1 MALNIEDYG
10 LIGDCHTAAL
20 VGTDGS
26 MDWLCMPRF
35 DSPSMFGALLGDED
49 HGRWLLAPAGPV
61 LSTSRE
67 YLEDTFML
75 VTTWRTETGVVEVT
89 DFMPTD
95 DRRADIIRRVT
106 GIEGSVEFHEELRIR
121 FDYAAALPWVRQV
134 PEAGGNALIA
144 VAGPDAVV
152 VRGPKL
158 DAAGEAHVA
167 KFTVT
172 KGETVDLILTWYPS
186 YRNAPNT
193 VDV

>member
-67 YLEDTFML
+67 YLEDTFIL
-75 VTTWRTETGVVEVT
+75 VTTWRTESGVVEVT

-95 DRRADIIRRVT
+95 NRRADIVRRVT
-106 GIEGSVEFHEELRIR
+106 GIEGSVELHEELRIR
-121 FDYAAALPWVRQV
+121 FDYSRSEEHTSELQSRQYLV
-134 PEAGGNALIA
+134 CRLLLE
-144 VAGPDAVV
+144 
-152 VRGPKL
+152 K
-158 DAAGEAHVA
+158 
-167 KFTVT
+167 K
-172 KGETVDLILTWYPS
+172 
-186 YRNAPNT
+186 
-193 VDV
+193 

>member
-67 YLEDTFML
+67 YLEDTFIL
-75 VTTWRTETGVVEVT
+75 VTTWRTESGVVEVT

-95 DRRADIIRRVT
+95 NLEPISCAGSRESRDRSSSTRSFGSASTTRPRCPGCARRPKRAATR
-106 GIEGSVEFHEELRIR
+106 
-121 FDYAAALPWVRQV
+121 
-134 PEAGGNALIA
+134 
-144 VAGPDAVV
+144 
-152 VRGPKL
+152 
-158 DAAGEAHVA
+158 
-167 KFTVT
+167 
-172 KGETVDLILTWYPS
+172 
-186 YRNAPNT
+186 
-193 VDV
+193 